1 MVFPFCKDGT
11 ENQPDL
17 KFYQNHFSLFKHPQR
32 LLRYSTPYSFQNR
45 RMKDKKVKQ
54 RATVD
59 GSGCVMMLKE
69 E

>member
-1 MVFPFCKDGT
+1 MRDIWT
-11 ENQPDL
+11 I
-17 KFYQNHFSLFKHPQR
+17 
-32 LLRYSTPYSFQNR
+32 STHSINIDVNR

-59 GSGCVMMLKE
+59 GAGCVMMLKE